1 MKTIFIPISQ
11 ALEAK
16 NMLRTKVLANLLK
29 DKDTRLVFLMAN
41 QVRIDY
47 YKKEFNGPRMHYE
60 VADFTKKRGK
70 NLENLFS
77 KLKYLLL
84 RTETTDLRRRM
95 KFEENGGRLS
105 YLANLA
111 FNRIFARSFI
121 RRIVRVLD
129 YALIRNNNF
138 KAIFEKYKPDVVLL
152 ANLFDDP
159 EIHILREAKKRGI
172 KTIGF
177 ANTWDKVTA
186 RCIWRLLPDTAIV
199 YNDILKQEMAEHNEM
214 YPDNI
219 FVSGIP
225 QYDLYFREKP
235 ASRELF
241 FDSIGIEPRKKLL
254 VYAPNGKYSSGSDGS
269 MIDLLHSLIGGGV
282 FGNSE
287 MLVRFQ
293 PNDSVD
299 KKELANRPWLKY
311 QIPGIRFETSRGG
324 DWDMNSE
331 DIRTLLNTLFHADLF
346 ICHTS
351 SLSVDAAVFDKP
363 VINMKFDL
371 GNISQDAFNTRFYRM
386 THYKRAIDS
395 GGIRVVNNEQELVDW
410 AKKYL
415 NNPRTDEEGRA
426 RLTREQVQ
434 FFDGKS
440 GERIGDFIL
449 KALNS

>member
-177 ANTWDKVTA
+177 VNTWDKVTA
-186 RCIWRLLPDTAIV
+186 RCIWRLLQDTAIV
-199 YNDILKQEMAEHNEM
+199 YNDFLKQEMAEHNEM
-214 YPDNI
+214 YPDSI

-225 QYDLYFREKP
+225 QYDLYFTERP

-254 VYAPNGKYSSGSDGS
+254 VYAPNGKYSSGSDGA
-269 MIDLLHSLIGGGV
+269 MIDLLHSLIDGGV

-287 MLVRFQ
+287 MLVRFR
-293 PNDSVD
+293 PNDFVD

-324 DWDMNSE
+324 DWDMNYE
-331 DIRTLLNTLFHADLF
+331 DIRILLNTLSHADLF
-346 ICHTS
+346 ICLTS

-363 VINMKFDL
+363 IINIKFSSGDI
-371 GNISQDAFNTRFYRM
+371 NHISSGTKLYGMA
-386 THYKRAIDS
+386 HYKRAIGS
-395 GGIRVVNNEQELVDW
+395 GGIRVVNNKQELIDW
-410 AKKYL
+410 TKKYL
-415 NNPRTDEEGRA
+415 SNPKLDGNGRA
-426 RLTREQVQ
+426 RLIKKEVQ
-434 FFDGKS
+434 FTDGKS
-440 GERIGDFIL
+440 GERIGKFIL
-449 KALNS
+449 KVLNA